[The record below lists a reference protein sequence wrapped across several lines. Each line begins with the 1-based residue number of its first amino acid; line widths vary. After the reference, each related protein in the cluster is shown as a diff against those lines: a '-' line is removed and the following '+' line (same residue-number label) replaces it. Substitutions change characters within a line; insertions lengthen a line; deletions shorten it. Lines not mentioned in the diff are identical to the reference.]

1 MSDGNGTA
9 IAERPANAVAKRAD
23 ANPAKQLQALLES
36 RKDSIAAVLPK
47 HLNADRLLK
56 IALVAVSKNELLM
69 KCSQTSILQ
78 SVMTAAQLGLD
89 CGGALGS
96 AYLVPFFDNKK
107 SAYECQLVI
116 GYRGLIDLARRS
128 GQIVSIEA
136 RIVYEGDTFDLD
148 YSIEGAKLTHKPCLD
163 GDPGPMRLVYGVACL
178 KDGGHQFELMTKAQ
192 IEKIK
197 AISQTGKKNFG
208 PWRDHYDEMAR
219 KTVVKRLAKYLPI
232 SVELTDAIDNDNKA
246 EGFDPSL
253 IVTQPD
259 QTAKL
264 NDRLS
269 QARQTSAAALPEP
282 IDVEPV
288 SHDEA
293 GEIPNDPAPDEA
305 GPYTPP
311 VGTSVGAFSSN
322 AGGTTDVGA
331 AGEAPKDEA
340 QELDPEAVTWASFV
354 KAAVE
359 IAKAR
364 KVDADY
370 FNEAMSKLKTS
381 NTVSASARRAG
392 HEFRSDW
399 LGKFA
404 QGAKLGTDGT
414 LSTAK

>member
-9 IAERPANAVAKRAD
+9 IAERPSNAVAKRAD
-23 ANPAKQLQALLES
+23 ANPAKGLQALLES
-36 RKDSIAAVLPK
+36 RREAIAAVLPK

-163 GDPGPMRLVYGVACL
+163 GDPGEMRLVYGVACL

-192 IEKIK
+192 IEKIRM
-197 AISQTGKKNFG
+197 ISQTGKKNFG
-208 PWRDHYDEMAR
+208 PWRDHYGEMAR

-282 IDVEPV
+282 IDVTPEP
-288 SHDEA
+288 
-293 GEIPNDPAPDEA
+293 GEIPNDDSA
-305 GPYTPP
+305 P
-311 VGTSVGAFSSN
+311 VGSEREQTSPPADE
-322 AGGTTDVGA
+322 TTDVGA
-331 AGEAPKDEA
+331 AAEAPKDEPPA
-340 QELDPEAVTWASFV
+340 LDPEAKNWDTFVNAASD
-354 KAAVE
+354 
-359 IAKAR
+359 IAQAR
-364 KVDADY
+364 KIDPEYFDA
-370 FNEAMSKLKTS
+370 ALKALKLKT
-381 NTVSASARRAG
+381 ASAVKPTRQG
-392 HEFRSDW
+392 HEYRSEW
-399 LGKFA
+399 LAKFA
-404 QGAKLGTDGT
+404 GGAKLGTDGT
-414 LSTAK
+414 LK

>member
-9 IAERPANAVAKRAD
+9 IAERPSNAVAKRAD

-47 HLNADRLLK
+47 HLDADRLLK

-116 GYRGLIDLARRS
+116 GYRGLVDLARRS

-136 RIVYEGDTFDLD
+136 RIVYENDTFDLD
-148 YSIEGAKLTHKPCLD
+148 YSIEGAKLVHKPCLD
-163 GDPGPMRLVYGVACL
+163 GEPGPMRLVYGVACL

-192 IEKIK
+192 IEKIRM
-197 AISQTGKKNFG
+197 ISQTGKKNFG

-232 SVELTDAIDNDNKA
+232 SVELSDAIDNDNKA
-246 EGFDPSL
+246 EGFDPSI
-253 IVTQPD
+253 IVSQPD
-259 QTAKL
+259 QAAKL

-269 QARQTSAAALPEP
+269 QARTTSKAALPEP
-282 IDVEPV
+282 IDLEPV
-288 SHDEA
+288 RHEPGEIENDSAPGGSEREESSPPA
-293 GEIPNDPAPDEA
+293 GEQ
-305 GPYTPP
+305 
-311 VGTSVGAFSSN
+311 
-322 AGGTTDVGA
+322 TDVGA
-331 AGEAPKDEA
+331 ADEAPKDVAKEA
-340 QELDPEAVTWASFV
+340 PAELDAEAKTWESFCIAVNDIAQVRGLTPEY
-354 KAAVE
+354 
-359 IAKAR
+359 
-364 KVDADY
+364 VDGALG
-370 FNEAMSKLKTS
+370 KLKTGNS
-381 NTVSASARRAG
+381 HSARPTRAG
-392 HEFRSDW
+392 HEFRSNW

-404 QGAKLGTDGT
+404 KGAKLGTDGT
-414 LSTAK
+414 LA